1 MIASLTLAAAVA
13 TAQPRAAAAP
23 VPPAIDLLLVNG
35 RIYTVD
41 PARPWAEA
49 VAIAGDRIAAVGT
62 SAEVRR
68 LAGPQARVIDL
79 RGAFV
84 SPGFDDAH
92 VHIDSTGALLTGAN
106 LLDVHDQARFV
117 ERMEAAAERLPKGS
131 WITRGDWGAYEQWGA
146 GSAGQPGAASAG
158 APFMPDRADVDPVTP
173 DHPVFVSR
181 FDRSAYF
188 ANALA
193 LARPASRRRA
203 WRRQAARSR
212 RTRAAG

>member
-1 MIASLTLAAAVA
+1 MRGFVAALFFLLAGAAFGHA
-13 TAQPRAAAAP
+13 QTA
-23 VPPAIDLLLVNG
+23 DLALVNG
-35 RIYTVD
+35 RVYTAD

-49 VAIAGDRIAAVGT
+49 VAIRGDRISMVGG

-68 LAGPQARVIDL
+68 LAGPKTRVIDL

-84 SPGFDDAH
+84 SPGFNDAH

-117 ERMEAAAERLPKGS
+117 ERIQGACSRLPKGS

-146 GSAGQPGAASAG
+146 GSAGQATAAAS
-158 APFMPDRADVDPVTP
+158 APFMPNRSYVDPVTP
-173 DHPVFVSR
+173 EHPVFVSR

-188 ANALA
+188 
-193 LARPASRRRA
+193 
-203 WRRQAARSR
+203 
-212 RTRAAG
+212 